1 MSGRSPPSVRRFI
14 QPLQGD
20 SWDSIA
26 NRILPDTPR
35 ADAIDMLKSWNMPL
49 SFRPVGIITPSD
61 IMFVEPP
68 VAAAAV

>member
-1 MSGRSPPSVRRFI
+1 MSGRSIPPVRRFI

-20 SWDSIA
+20 SWESIA
-26 NRILPDTPR
+26 NRIMADRPQ
-35 ADAIDMLKSWNMPL
+35 ADAIESLKSWNMHL

-68 VAAAAV
+68 AVAA